1 MRYLRGVVERVDAM
15 GEDGSPIRF
24 VASTDGLARDGLI
37 IPMDAWDLE
46 NYRKNPVVLWSH
58 DYSGARPPI
67 GRAQSVY
74 VEEGRLMAEIVF
86 DQTDE
91 FARSIESK
99 YRNGFLHTV
108 SVGWDTQA
116 MEPGRAPGVRG
127 EVTRADLLDI
137 SAVPVPGD
145 PNALISRQARALA
158 QLAAA
163 VEEGGIM
170 ESDPDV
176 VGWSDTAA
184 AMVSLY
190 CDTTKRSGEE
200 WSADYKRL
208 SKAYARL
215 GKTPP
220 EPLDPSTLD
229 LMGLE
234 VVRGLFLENEA
245 EMFPVVFDSE
255 VRAGAVLS
263 RENVADLRMA
273 VEAIGRVMGRAI
285 KVDPEMVEEGR
296 AVEADPEVENEDALS
311 IIYRSLGG
319 QK

>member
-1 MRYLRGVVERVDAM
+1 MRYLRGVVERVDAVE
-15 GEDGSPIRF
+15 EDGAPIRF

-37 IPMDAWDLE
+37 IPTEAWDLE

-58 DYSGARPPI
+58 DYSGSRPPI

-74 VEEGRLMAEIVF
+74 VEEGRLMADIVF
-86 DQTDE
+86 DQSDE

-108 SVGWDTQA
+108 SVGWDTQG

-170 ESDPDV
+170 QPDLEQ

-190 CDTTKRSGEE
+190 CDTTDRTGEE

-208 SKAYARL
+208 SRAYGRF
-215 GKTPP
+215 GKVAP
-220 EPLDPSTLD
+220 EPLEPMTLA
-229 LMGLE
+229 LMGTDTI
-234 VVRGLFLENEA
+234 RGLFLEGEA
-245 EMFPVVFDSE
+245 EMFPVVFDAE
-255 VRAGAVLS
+255 VRVGAVLS
-263 RENVADLRMA
+263 RENMADLQMA
-273 VEAIGRVMGRAI
+273 IEAIGRVMGRGV
-285 KVDPEMVEEGR
+285 KPDRVEEER
-296 AVEADPEVENEDALS
+296 TAVVAPEVEEDDALS
-311 IIYRSLGG
+311 SIYRSLGG
-319 QK
+319 LK